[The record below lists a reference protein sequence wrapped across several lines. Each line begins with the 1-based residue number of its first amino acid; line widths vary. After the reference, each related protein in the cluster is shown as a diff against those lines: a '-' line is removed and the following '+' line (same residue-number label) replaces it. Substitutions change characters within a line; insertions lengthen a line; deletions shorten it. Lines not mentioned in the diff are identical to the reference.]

1 MQQSLFNQ
9 SENIAPISEKVI
21 RIKSRGASLSKE
33 QQTFNRLVK
42 RVENL
47 RKQLEEDTAKMDE
60 LNKLYHQEIT
70 PRVTELSSLE
80 IQLCHLLDSKR
91 KSVKLSHIR
100 NGKLDDLIMD
110 FLDDA
115 LSVTEPDEATQKLYK
130 KYFGETFDESEQ
142 QIEQD
147 VKELFRETF
156 YNQFGVDI
164 DPSLLTDNPDFE
176 KIAASV
182 QQQMDEGEQ
191 KRKRRPETKKQKEK
205 EVQERQKQDLKNKSL
220 RSIYLSLAKLLH
232 PDAELDETLK
242 HEKEE
247 LMKQVTKA
255 YNDRDMMHLLQLE
268 MQWVKNHTNE
278 LDKMNTDT
286 LTIYQQL
293 LKDQVKDLEAEHE
306 MLFNS
311 PAYASVAIYR
321 YENIAMA
328 RADIIRN
335 AGNYKKTNDS
345 ISIDIA
351 GLQKGNREYAVIRD
365 CIDKYHTDSELPF

>member
-1 MQQSLFNQ
+1 MQKSLFNPD
-9 SENIAPISEKVI
+9 ENIASVSEKII
-21 RIKSRGASLSKE
+21 RIESRGASLSKE

-42 RVENL
+42 RIENL
-47 RKQLEEDTAKMDE
+47 RKQLEEDTTKMDE
-60 LNKLYHQEIT
+60 LSKLHYQEIM
-70 PRVTELSSLE
+70 PRIMELSSLE

-91 KSVKLSHIR
+91 KGVKLSHIR

-130 KYFGETFDESEQ
+130 KYFGETVEESEQ
-142 QIEQD
+142 QMEQD
-147 VKELFRETF
+147 AKELFRDMF

-164 DPSLLTDNPDFE
+164 DPSLLADNPDFE

-191 KRKRRPETKKQKEK
+191 KRKRKPKTKKQKEK
-205 EVQERQKQDLKNKSL
+205 EAQERQKQELKNKSL
-220 RSIYLSLAKLLH
+220 RSIYLSLVKLLH
-232 PDAELDETLK
+232 PDAEPDETLK

-247 LMKQVTKA
+247 LMKQVTNA
-255 YNDRDMMHLLQLE
+255 YNDRDMMLLLRLE

-286 LTIYQQL
+286 LTIYLQL

-306 MLFNS
+306 MLFHF
-311 PAYASVAIYR
+311 PAYASVTRYR
-321 YENIAMA
+321 YENITMA
-328 RADIIRN
+328 RADIKRN
-335 AGNYKKTNDS
+335 ADNYKKTNDS

-351 GLQKGNREYAVIRD
+351 ALHKGNREYAVIRD
-365 CIDKYHTDSELPF
+365 CIEKYHTDSELPF